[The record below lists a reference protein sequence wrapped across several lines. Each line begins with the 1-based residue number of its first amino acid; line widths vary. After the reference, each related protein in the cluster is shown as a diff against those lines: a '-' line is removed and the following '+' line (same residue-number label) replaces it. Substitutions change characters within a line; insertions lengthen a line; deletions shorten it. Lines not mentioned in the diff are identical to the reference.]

1 MKPFWKSETIWGVLI
16 TALPTLL
23 RVAGVPLPPGVD
35 DALVQLIV
43 TVTGMTVAT
52 QGRIKA
58 NPNLSFR
65 GK

>member
-1 MKPFWKSETIWGVLI
+1 MKAYWKSETLWGVLI
-16 TALPTLL
+16 TALPTIL
-23 RVAGVPLPPGVD
+23 RTVGVPLPPLLD
-35 DALVQLIV
+35 EALVQILI
-43 TVTGMTVAT
+43 TATGVAVAT

>member
-35 DALVQLIV
+35 DALVQIIV